1 MIDIKRLHQLE
12 KEVQDTHDQI
22 IRQVWLVHHIIG
34 RFNNFGIGVL
44 STTYSLGYY
53 VTVVLLFILG
63 KTYIHFNRT
72 KDETVRLFSS

>member
-44 STTYSLGYY
+44 A
-53 VTVVLLFILG
+53 LLILWG
-63 KTYIHFNRT
+63 TMLP
-72 KDETVRLFSS
+72 LFFFLFLERHIYTLIERKMKQ